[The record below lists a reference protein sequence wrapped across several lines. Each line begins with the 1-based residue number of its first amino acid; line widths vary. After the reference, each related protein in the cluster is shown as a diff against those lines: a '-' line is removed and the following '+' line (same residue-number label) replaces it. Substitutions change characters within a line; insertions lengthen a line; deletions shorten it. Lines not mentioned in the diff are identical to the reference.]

1 VIVVI
6 IVLLIVLSAVARGCA
21 GRGGDSGKSST
32 GSDPGAK
39 EEAKKKGEK
48 KEKSN
53 EKSKKKED
61 PNPNFS
67 NGMHQVGTDLQPGTY
82 RIRKDSRGC
91 CYAPLGDFS
100 GELEEILANGNANE
114 PTIVTIAPTDA
125 NFESQRCWA

>member
-53 EKSKKKED
+53 EKSKKED

-100 GELEEILANGNANE
+100 GKLEEILANGNANE

>member
-53 EKSKKKED
+53 EKSKKED